1 MSLLDSL
8 LLDPARLDVWI
19 AARTDGVKG
28 SGTEGDPYDGS
39 VVQAPAL
46 SVASL
51 TNVTTEATAT
61 TATNHGYANG
71 DFVKLAG
78 VTGGGAAQFNGTFPI
93 YSVTSNTFKYRMVT
107 VPGAPSAGTIT
118 SSKATAYQFDALMNS
133 FGEYTTI
140 HLGPGTFET
149 RGYSNEAF
157 SGGHPTWQPKKGM
170 KILGSSIDVTIL
182 KIVNA
187 GSYNNTTLENGLYFA
202 ISSTFGNVVHHLEIS
217 DLTIDSNMSGQP
229 EIGRASCRERV

>member
-8 LLDPARLDVWI
+8 LLDPPRLDVWI
-19 AARTDGVKG
+19 AVRADGVAG
-28 SGTEGDPYDGS
+28 TGTESDPYDGS
-39 VVQAPAL
+39 TQ
-46 SVASL
+46 
-51 TNVTTEATAT
+51 
-61 TATNHGYANG
+61 
-71 DFVKLAG
+71 VK
-78 VTGGGAAQFNGTFPI
+78 
-93 YSVTSNTFKYRMVT
+93 
-107 VPGAPSAGTIT
+107 
-118 SSKATAYQFDALMNS
+118 FDALMNS